1 MAWKKY
7 CIMLLG
13 VFFTGLVIYAAA
25 AEWMVHR
32 LNETYVGD
40 AVVIDRQL
48 HENALYGSALTNDTG
63 FLKYGIISRTQPEI
77 IALGTSRSMQFR
89 APFFKDA
96 TFYTTGGLGRSV
108 DAMEEIFDRISSDY
122 VPKIVILAVDWFW
135 FNPNHSAA
143 KVPSIFEEDHPLSN
157 RAYLYGS
164 LYRELLKNENVR
176 AQLVHP
182 EIVARDLVGNRPTI
196 GLMAGGKNT
205 GFRPDGSFQ
214 YGGEILHPQTT
225 EERFDQAHQ
234 EIQNGTAGFER
245 CDHVDEKRILRLAE
259 LITKMRERG
268 AHVIVLLPP
277 FPNEIYQALM
287 ESKGHRDFIL
297 QFEGSVRDL
306 CAEQNVP
313 FYDFSNM
320 AWLGASDE
328 EAYDGYHASERAYG
342 RIVLQF
348 ESDPV
353 IAPYINKAFIERCM
367 EQSRHPLQLIPA
379 DM

>member
-7 CIMLLG
+7 CTMLLG
-13 VFFTGLVIYAAA
+13 VFFTGLVVCAAA

-32 LNETYVGD
+32 LNETYVGE

-48 HENALYGSALTNDTG
+48 HENALYGSALTNDIG

-122 VPKIVILAVDWFW
+122 VPKIVIFAVDWFW

-157 RAYLYGS
+157 RAYLYGR

-182 EIVARDLVGNRPTI
+182 EIVARDLIGNRPTI
-196 GLMAGGKNT
+196 GLMAGGKSE
-205 GFRPDGSFQ
+205 GFRSDGSYQ
-214 YGGEILHPQTT
+214 YGRFILYPHSY
-225 EERFDQAHQ
+225 EERIGDIRRR
-234 EIQNGTAGFER
+234 IQNGKER
-245 CDHVDEKRILRLAE
+245 YEIAYHVDKAEKEKLSA
-259 LITKMRERG
+259 LIHKMQEAG
-268 AHVIVLLPP
+268 SHVIVVLPP
-277 FPNEIYQALM
+277 FPNEIYQTFM
-287 ESKGHRDFIL
+287 ESDGHRDFML
-297 QFEGSVRDL
+297 QFEHCVGEI
-306 CAEQNVP
+306 CAERDVP

-320 AWLGASDE
+320 AWLGAPDDE
-328 EAYDGYHASERAYG
+328 AVDGIHAGEKTYG

-348 ESDPV
+348 ESDPM

>member
-7 CIMLLG
+7 CTMLLG
-13 VFFTGLVIYAAA
+13 GFFTGLVVYAAA

-40 AVVIDRQL
+40 VAAIELQL
-48 HENALYGSALTNDTG
+48 HENALYESALTDDTG

-77 IALGTSRSMQFR
+77 IALGTSRAMQFR

-108 DAMEEIFDRISSDY
+108 DAMEEIFDRISSTY

-135 FNPNHSAA
+135 FNPNHSPA
-143 KVPSIFEEDHPLSN
+143 KVPSIFGEDHPLSN

-182 EIVARDLVGNRPTI
+182 EIAVRDLIGNRPTI
-196 GLMAGGKNT
+196 GLMAGGKNI

-214 YGGEILHPQTT
+214 SGEHILHHKSTV
-225 EERFDQAHQ
+225 ERFAVTHRNIREGSDMFKWADQ
-234 EIQNGTAGFER
+234 
-245 CDHVDEKRILRLAE
+245 VDERELLKLAS
-259 LITKMRERG
+259 LIAKMRERG
-268 AHVIVLLPP
+268 THVIVLLPP

-328 EAYDGYHASERAYG
+328 EAYDGFHASERTYG

-353 IAPYINKAFIERCM
+353 IAPYINKDFIEQCM
-367 EQSRHPLQLIPA
+367 VNSDHPYQIIPA

>member
-7 CIMLLG
+7 CTMLLG
-13 VFFTGLVIYAAA
+13 GFFAGLVVYAAA

-40 AVVIDRQL
+40 VAAIELQL

-77 IALGTSRSMQFR
+77 IALGTSRVMQFR

-108 DAMEEIFDRISSDY
+108 DVMEEIFDRISSTY
-122 VPKIVILAVDWFW
+122 VPKIVIFAVDWFW
-135 FNPNHSAA
+135 FNPNHSPA

-164 LYRELLKNENVR
+164 LYRGLLKNENVR

-182 EIVARDLVGNRPTI
+182 EIVARDLIGNRPTI
-196 GLMAGGKNT
+196 GLMAGAKSD
-205 GFRPDGSFQ
+205 GFRLDGSFQ
-214 YGGEILHPQTT
+214 IGEHILHHKSTV
-225 EERFDQAHQ
+225 ERFADTHRTIREGGDMFEWADQ
-234 EIQNGTAGFER
+234 
-245 CDHVDEKRILRLAE
+245 VDERELLKLAS
-259 LITKMRERG
+259 LIAKMRERG

-328 EAYDGYHASERAYG
+328 EAYDGFHASERTYG

-353 IAPYINKAFIERCM
+353 IAPYINKDFIEQCM
-367 EQSRHPLQLIPA
+367 VNSDHPYQIIPA

>member
-7 CIMLLG
+7 CTMLLG
-13 VFFTGLVIYAAA
+13 VFFTGLVVYAAA
-25 AEWMVHR
+25 TEWMVHR

-77 IALGTSRSMQFR
+77 IALGSSRSMQFR

-96 TFYTTGGLGRSV
+96 TFYTTGGLGHSIYG
-108 DAMEEIFDRISSDY
+108 MEDVFDRISSDY
-122 VPKIVILAVDWFW
+122 VPKIVIFAVDWLW
-135 FNPNHSAA
+135 LNPNIQPNESLL
-143 KVPSIFEEDHPLSN
+143 IFKENNTISN
-157 RAYLYGS
+157 RMYLYKR
-164 LYRELLKNENVR
+164 LHQELWANENVR
-176 AQLVHP
+176 AQLIHP
-182 EIVARDLVGNRPTI
+182 EIVARDLIGNRPTI
-196 GLMAGGKNT
+196 GLAAGAKSD

-214 YGGEILHPQTT
+214 YGWFILHPQST
-225 EERFDQAHQ
+225 EERFDLAHRG
-234 EIQNGTAGFER
+234 IQNGTTGFER
-245 CDHVDEKRILRLAE
+245 CDHVDEKKILKLAS
-259 LITKMRERG
+259 LIAKMRERG

-353 IAPYINKAFIERCM
+353 IAPYINKDFIEQCM
-367 EQSRHPLQLIPA
+367 VNSDHPYQIIPA